1 MYSLLIRGPCTMTVF
16 SLFLNFVLHGILLP
30 FFYLPICLYYSLIV
44 KQISI
49 IPFIFLISPLSK
61 DLCESFIIFA
71 LSIGDCSV
79 GLLPFDGSPLL
90 DRLFPASLIS
100 SFSAQ
105 SVLLLNYVFN
115 SLSKKETNTLSPG
128 MFENAFLWHLGSTRW
143 LTCIDISV
151 ENDFPIRNVK
161 KSLYYLPSSISDE
174 KFDSL
179 SFLCEFSFIFCGSP
193 YYLLYIHT
201 FSVISGICQFDEK
214 QTEFLL

>member
-1 MYSLLIRGPCTMTVF
+1 MSE
-16 SLFLNFVLHGILLP
+16 
-30 FFYLPICLYYSLIV
+30 
-44 KQISI
+44 
-49 IPFIFLISPLSK
+49 

-90 DRLFPASLIS
+90 DRLFPASLIF

-105 SVLLLNYVFN
+105 SVLLLNYIFN

-128 MFENAFLWHLGSTRW
+128 MFENAFLWHLGSTKW

-161 KSLYYLPSSISDE
+161 MSLYYLPSSVSDE

-179 SFLCEFSFIFCGSP
+179 SFL
-193 YYLLYIHT
+193 
-201 FSVISGICQFDEK
+201 
-214 QTEFLL
+214 